1 MADTKETYESAPA
14 DKSAPATTT
23 YADDVDVAVDNDGL
37 GALPA
42 DRPSGWMYRE
52 RKIGPVN
59 VTWYASPM
67 FQLLMVSFVCFTCPG
82 MFNALTGLGGGGRN
96 DDGKL
101 ASDMVNMSSFPFS
114 YFFLNCAS
122 SLCHGW
128 NLGIC
133 VWGGCVGKCDRRFGG
148 GGAGRLR

>member
-1 MADTKETYESAPA
+1 MADTKESYESAPAA
-14 DKSAPATTT
+14 DKSAPATT
-23 YADDVDVAVDNDGL
+23 YAEDVAVDNDGL

-52 RKIGPVN
+52 RKVGPVN

-101 ASDMVNMSSFPFS
+101 ASDMVNIFFS
-114 YFFLNCAS
+114 LTFLESRLAS
-122 SLCHGW
+122 CLVGGI
-128 NLGIC
+128 LGMC
-133 VWGGCVGKCDRRFGG
+133 LAGVVGGEGCMGEMR
-148 GGAGRLR
+148 